1 MIKSFKHKGLK
12 EIFDNGETSKLPQER
27 LDKIKK
33 LLFVIHNAHQLEDIN
48 TPGSRLHKLK
58 APPYAGWYSVDVTAN
73 YRIVFQ
79 FTNGNVYDIDYAD
92 TH

>member
-12 EIFDNGETSKLPQER
+12 ELFESGKTKKLPQER
-27 LDKIKK
+27 LDKINK
-33 LLFVIHNAHQLEDIN
+33 LLFIINNAHQLEDVN

-58 APPYAGWYSVDVTAN
+58 APPYAGWHSVDVTGN

-79 FTNGNVYDIDYAD
+79 FTNGSAYDIDYVD